1 MEKPIL
7 KQKAEKSV
15 KTAGKIEDRPKW
27 IRDLVMSGFGG
38 CLFFL
43 SLPAPSI
50 SILAWICLVPL
61 LFAAKDYKPYR
72 AAILGFVFGL
82 FANLGV
88 FYWTALPASRYGGV
102 PIYLGVLITIFLVLY
117 VSIYVGAFSA
127 FVSWTKERFSIS
139 EIVSVPI
146 AFTALE
152 YLRGTLFTGFPWCF
166 IGHSQ
171 IPILPLVQILDI
183 TGVFGVTFTITTVN
197 AAVYLVFMKIVGAK
211 KRFPWAEVVV
221 SASLVAILIAYGL
234 YAVKRETKRA
244 SSGREITVSL
254 IQGNIRQDIKWNP
267 AYQNETVSIY
277 EEMTLSTI
285 ESNPD
290 LIVWSET
297 ATPFFFKDHPYFR
310 PRVEALAVITR
321 AHLFFGTVDYKII
334 GEQYRYLNSAYLLD
348 PEGSFVGKYDKTHL
362 VPFAEYVPLK
372 QLFFFVDK
380 IVEGVGDYL
389 PGEKREPLAAEFGG
403 VGPLICY
410 EAIFP
415 YMTRDYARDGAVLFI
430 NITNDAWFGKTSA
443 PYQHLS
449 MSRIRA
455 IETRIPLVRCANT
468 GVSAFID
475 SVGRVKNQT
484 PIFKRRVV
492 TEKVRVGNRLTF
504 YTRFGDIFA
513 KLVTIAFILPL
524 FVGISGIIRGRGT
537 KKRER
542 K

>member
-1 MEKPIL
+1 MKP
-7 KQKAEKSV
+7 KAKKSV
-15 KTAGKIEDRPKW
+15 KIEGKMEDRPKW
-27 IRDLVMSGFGG
+27 IKDVILAGFGG

-61 LFAAKDYKPYR
+61 LFAVKDYSPYR
-72 AAILGFVFGL
+72 ASILGFVFGL

-102 PIYLGVLITIFLVLY
+102 PIYLGILITVLLVLY
-117 VSIYVGAFSA
+117 VSIYAGVFSA
-127 FVSWTKERFSIS
+127 FVSWTRERFGTS

-146 AFTALE
+146 ALTALE

-171 IPILPLVQILDI
+171 IPFLPVVQVLDI
-183 TGVFGVTFTITTVN
+183 TGVFGVTFTIAIVN
-197 AAVYLVFMKIVGAK
+197 AAVYLVFLKIVGARK
-211 KRFPWAEVVV
+211 KFPWAEVAV

-234 YAVKRETKRA
+234 YAINRETKRA
-244 SSGREITVSL
+244 SSAPGITVSL

-267 AYQNETVSIY
+267 AYQDETVSIY
-277 EEMTLSTI
+277 EELTLST
-285 ESNPD
+285 EKSNPD

-310 PRVEALAVITR
+310 PRVEGLAMITE
-321 AHLFFGTVDYKII
+321 AYLFFGTVDYKII
-334 GEQYRYLNSAYLLD
+334 GEQYRYQNSAYLLN
-348 PEGSFVGKYDKTHL
+348 PEGSLVGKYDKTHL

-372 QLFFFVDK
+372 RLFFFVDK

-389 PGEKREPLAAEFGG
+389 PGEKREPLETGFGG
-403 VGPLICY
+403 LGSLVCY

-415 YMTRDYARDGAVLFI
+415 YMTRDYAKDGAVLFI

-443 PYQHLS
+443 PYQHFS

-468 GVSAFID
+468 GVSAFVDTI
-475 SVGRVKNQT
+475 GRVKSQT
-484 PIFKRRVV
+484 PIFKRTAV
-492 TEKVRVGNRLTF
+492 TDKVKIGNRLTF

-513 KLVTIAFILPL
+513 QLVTLAFIFPL
-524 FVGISGIIRGRGT
+524 LVGISGIIRGSLN
-537 KKRER
+537 KKR
-542 K
+542 KKK